1 MTSYYRYRPD
11 IVISLVHEELQK
23 IFSIENSKWTKKEIS
38 MILEMYSKMLRT
50 EGADWRKMKEQ
61 LYKLEGKEC

>member
-1 MTSYYRYRPD
+1 
-11 IVISLVHEELQK
+11 
-23 IFSIENSKWTKKEIS
+23 

>member
-23 IFSIENSKWTKKEIS
+23 IISIENSKWTKKEIS